1 MQLQVVYAE
10 ALDSPRLSQRKALN
24 STQGKGSS
32 TVIGVK
38 GAGGINMILAL
49 LEDLLGGLQVRDD
62 WLQLG
67 GTSLCRT
74 FSSVRLAE
82 AVMRARFPALL
93 GAGVLCLE
101 ESPKASESLC
111 PAEAC

>member
-1 MQLQVVYAE
+1 
-10 ALDSPRLSQRKALN
+10 
-24 STQGKGSS
+24 
-32 TVIGVK
+32 
-38 GAGGINMILAL
+38 MILAL

-82 AVMRARFPALL
+82 AVVRAGPHVSL
-93 GAGVLCLE
+93 AGEVLYSE
-101 ESPKASESLC
+101 ESSRASGSLYPTKRGKAFL
-111 PAEAC
+111 

>member
-1 MQLQVVYAE
+1 MQFQDVYVE
-10 ALDSPRLSQRKALN
+10 AFNSPRLSQRKALN

-49 LEDLLGGLQVRDD
+49 LEDLLGGLRVRDD

-82 AVMRARFPALL
+82 AVVRAGFLALL
-93 GAGVLCLE
+93 GAGILCSE
-101 ESPKASESLC
+101 ESPKVSESLC
-111 PAEAC
+111 SAEAR